1 MPFVQKWCYYVSMSV
16 SSKEPF
22 RRERAVIRSRG
33 GMLRMADAL
42 RLGMNRKTFYAMRD
56 AGVLERLSRGL
67 FRLRDLSPLTNP
79 DLVTVAVRIPEGVI
93 CLVSAL
99 AFHELTTQVPH
110 EVDVAIERGKK
121 NVPRIDYPPVRI
133 FRFSG
138 AAFRE
143 GVEVH
148 RLDGVGVRIYSAEKT
163 IADCFKFRNKLG
175 MDVVLEALRLWRRR
189 RRRNLDRL
197 LEHAHHCRVERV
209 LRPYLEALQ

>member
-1 MPFVQKWCYYVSMSV
+1 MSLVQKWYRYVSMPAP
-16 SSKEPF
+16 SKEPF
-22 RRERAVIRSRG
+22 SRERAIIRSRG

-42 RLGMNRKTFYAMRD
+42 RLGINRKVFYAMRD
-56 AGVLERLSRGL
+56 AGVLEQLSRGL
-67 FRLRDLSPLTNP
+67 FRLHGLSPLANP

-99 AFHELTTQVPH
+99 AYHELTTQVPH

-121 NVPRIDYPPVRI
+121 NVPRIDYPPVRV

-138 AAFRE
+138 AAFRVGTE
-143 GVEVH
+143 TH
-148 RLDGVGVRIYSAEKT
+148 RLDGVGIRIYSAEKT

-175 MDVVLEALRLWRRR
+175 MEVVLDALRFWRRR
-189 RRRNLDRL
+189 PRRNLDRL
-197 LEHAHHCRVERV
+197 LQHAHHCRVERV